1 MSWNWILFFLL
12 MLGVYGWGYY
22 SRDYKDTWGDG
33 DE

>member
-12 MLGVYGWGYY
+12 MGGVYAWGYY
-22 SRDYKDTWGDG
+22 SRDYSDKWGD